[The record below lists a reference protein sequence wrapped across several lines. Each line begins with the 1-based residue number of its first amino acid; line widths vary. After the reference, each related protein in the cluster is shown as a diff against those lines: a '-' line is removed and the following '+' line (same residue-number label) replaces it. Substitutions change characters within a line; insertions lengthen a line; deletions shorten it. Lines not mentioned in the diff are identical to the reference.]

1 MTKQPD
7 DRDEAWFESLY
18 REQVTRVWGYAA
30 RRVPDPDDV
39 VAEVFITAWH
49 HRHRIPDPPTGWL
62 LRTAHHHVLHAHR
75 AITRQ
80 ARLTERV
87 ASASSTATEDPADA
101 VTARLDADDRVT
113 RALDLL
119 RPTDRELLTLTAW
132 DQLPPGDLA
141 VVLDCTPLAA
151 RVRLHR
157 ARHRLAAVLD
167 RLDRL
172 DSAPTCNPAA
182 SEATP

>member
-1 MTKQPD
+1 MTQQPT

-18 REQVTRVWGYAA
+18 RGEVNRVWAYAA

-39 VAEVFITAWH
+39 VADVFITAWH
-49 HRHRIPDPPTGWL
+49 HRNRIPDPPTGWL

-75 AITRQ
+75 ATTRRT
-80 ARLTERV
+80 RLTERV
-87 ASASSTATEDPADA
+87 ASAGPTATEDPAEA
-101 VTARLDADDRVT
+101 VTAGIDTHDRVT
-113 RALDLL
+113 RALGLL

-132 DQLPPGDLA
+132 DELTPADLA
-141 VVLDCTPLAA
+141 AVLDCTPLAA

-157 ARHRLAAVLD
+157 ARRRLAAVLE
-167 RLDRL
+167 RLDA
-172 DSAPTCNPAA
+172 APTCSPTA